1 MTNEKEVKKLL
12 KKFNKS
18 PNAKLAYMLSG
29 ILGYEPDL
37 DENLYGRYLPKPSMN
52 QIINNLNSHVSETF

>member
-18 PNAKLAYMLSG
+18 PNAKLAYILSR

-37 DENLYGRYLPKPSMN
+37 DAKYGTYLPPPSMN
-52 QIINNLNSHVSETF
+52 QIINRAQLPVSEFF